1 MLDNQLFW
9 RQSEARVFQKERSKR
24 LVQLK
29 DRDPCLGVQCEADLK
44 ALSEMANVA
53 EVSHPTALEDQAAE
67 PMEDDPLAEDESDS
81 DDGDDNNQETLASVD
96 MSGVPSNFRQ
106 RIARV
111 LANLRFRMSKKS
123 PSNQRMCSSTGS
135 ANSSREH
142 SFQEPVNKTPNP
154 QTPAAVRNSPHDVLT
169 GLIETRGAR
178 ENEGIMKSIADK
190 NHLQMLPAQTWT
202 QASTS

>member
-1 MLDNQLFW
+1 
-9 RQSEARVFQKERSKR
+9 
-24 LVQLK
+24 
-29 DRDPCLGVQCEADLK
+29 
-44 ALSEMANVA
+44 
-53 EVSHPTALEDQAAE
+53 
-67 PMEDDPLAEDESDS
+67 MEDDPLAEDESDS